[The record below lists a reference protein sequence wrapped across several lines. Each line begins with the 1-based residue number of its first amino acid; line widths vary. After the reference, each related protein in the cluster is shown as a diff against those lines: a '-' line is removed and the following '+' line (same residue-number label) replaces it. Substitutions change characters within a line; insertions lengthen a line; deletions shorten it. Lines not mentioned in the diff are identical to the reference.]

1 MKRDFE
7 LLKEIMLQVEAA
19 DTFDTEIHVKAP
31 AKSED
36 EIDYHIILLRDARY
50 IEASE
55 GNKSFGARP
64 MRLTMQGHDFLSA
77 SKNDTIWNKTLK
89 YSKEKGSAVTIAI
102 FQALL
107 IKGAEKMA
115 GL

>member
-7 LLKEIMLQVEAA
+7 LMKEIMVHVENASTYEY
-19 DTFDTEIHVKAP
+19 DIHIRVPNKT
-31 AKSED
+31 ED
-36 EIDYHIILLRDARY
+36 EIDYHIMLLQDAGY
-50 IEASE
+50 IIASS
-55 GNKSFGARP
+55 GNKSYGPRP
-64 MRLTMQGHDFLSA
+64 QRLTNSGHDFISA
-77 SKNDTIWNKTLK
+77 ASNPTLWDKTLK